1 MQMRCTVK
9 QNVISTEEEVKLFLS
24 ELKAIISHPDFKV
37 DSDLDILFIKKN
49 EVATDPY
56 TTVNTLLSLDFDRAD
71 VVHQLMSLETEDYME
86 TIIDDKDQS
95 LPPFYAF
102 TRTISCRDV
111 YIKVKIRDSIKRKV
125 FCVSFHFAR
134 FPIRIDLPYK

>member
-1 MQMRCTVK
+1 M
-9 QNVISTEEEVKLFLS
+9 
-24 ELKAIISHPDFKV
+24 
-37 DSDLDILFIKKN
+37 DSDLDILLRKKN
-49 EVATDPY
+49 EVSTDPY

-71 VVHQLMSLETEDYME
+71 VAHQLMSLETEDYME
-86 TIIDDKDQS
+86 TIIDDKNQS

-125 FCVSFHFAR
+125 FCVLFHFAR
-134 FPIRIDLPYK
+134 NSDSYRSPL